1 MSSSDLASTVQ
12 SWLAATPGAQDAA
25 KWLLDRAESD
35 GQIPKQ
41 LTLDVDISWHIALAS
56 FFSTNYVRL
65 SARGR
70 KITPHFDRWER
81 EHLGQAG
88 TLLPVLAEAFGRKLA
103 NRKQERRSR
112 QDQIVGILKTYAND
126 GGLTGH
132 VAGREQ
138 ETSQQHQG
146 RFWSR
151 SSRWTAEQIQAELDR
166 YMNLLRYTDALRHDA
181 IRIERVVHVS
191 RKVAGDTHWMRPRNQ
206 VWRDLADDLLGFDSE
221 LATQFQGLDTN
232 EVRSRALAEVGIVE
246 NLTSVVV
253 LVFGRFAIKRG
264 AAMFR
269 WPSEAAAEG
278 LPVWLSAL
286 HLAGSEILS
295 DQKIERVVCV
305 ENETSFLDLVEQH
318 RHETTTVCI
327 YTEGQANRA
336 VIALLRLIAH
346 SFPAASFEHHGDLDL
361 PGVRILAS
369 LMERTGLDIQ
379 PINMGAK
386 THERFERAGIA
397 LTEEEHSQ
405 VIREILA
412 DKLPCQDLLQCLAKT
427 RLRIEQ
433 EVITGCSAA
442 TLPMQQ

>member
-25 KWLLDRAESD
+25 KWLLDRAEVD

-41 LTLDVDISWHIALAS
+41 LTLDVDISWHSALAS

-65 SARGR
+65 SAKGR
-70 KITPHFDRWER
+70 KITLHFDRWER

-112 QDQIVGILKTYAND
+112 QDQIVDILKTYAND

-132 VAGREQ
+132 VARREQ
-138 ETSQQHQG
+138 ETSQQRQG

-166 YMNLLRYTDALRHDA
+166 YLNLLRYTDALRHDA
-181 IRIERVVHVS
+181 SRIERVVHVS

-206 VWRDLADDLLGFDSE
+206 VWRDLADDLLSFDSE

-232 EVRSRALAEVGIVE
+232 EVRSRALAEIGIVE

-253 LVFGRFAIKRG
+253 LVFGRLAIKRG

-269 WPSEAAAEG
+269 WPIEAAVEG
-278 LPVWLSAL
+278 LPIWLSAL
-286 HLAGSEILS
+286 HLDGSEILS
-295 DQKIERVVCV
+295 DQPIQRVLTI
-305 ENETSFLDLVEQH
+305 ENETSFLDFVDQ
-318 RHETTTVCI
+318 RRDDASTICV
-327 YTEGQANRA
+327 YTEGHANRA
-336 VIALLRLIAH
+336 VISLLRLIAQG
-346 SFPAASFEHHGDLDL
+346 FPNASFEHHGDLDL
-361 PGVRILAS
+361 PGVRIVAS
-369 LMERTGLDIQ
+369 LMERSGLRIQ
-379 PINMGAK
+379 PINMDASA
-386 THERFERAGIA
+386 HECFEDFGIKLSDA
-397 LTEEEHSQ
+397 ENSH
-405 VIREILA
+405 VVRESLVG
-412 DKLPCQDLLQCLAKT
+412 KLPCQDLLKRIAVT

-433 EVITGCSAA
+433 EVITGSWQ
-442 TLPMQQ
+442 PDDD